1 MNSKAK
7 FLPLLLVFI
16 LSLGPL
22 TIAPTAEAN
31 GYAPTI
37 YSSNAPWIPDSS
49 KYASYNGHFS
59 SSETDSLHPV
69 GNNTDVILV
78 ANLAVSTISASYSN
92 LSLSLSE
99 FFTGKAIPGISGLW
113 YKLDTSAGKVA
124 DSSGHNSSLNGAACF
139 FYLPTATSLKLNNKV
154 SISTPFYGKPLIF
167 TVNKTEIVL
176 GIQTIQLLNSTS
188 LHWDGGSHSETLD
201 INVALWI
208 SNDSN
213 GLLMRIEGSS
223 SDSWSDSGGYGSSH
237 VDVSMQVYQTN
248 ILTLTLPPMPATQ
261 AVPWMKQGRSI
272 QYNLQGSGWID
283 PKVGNVTGN
292 VVWQLPGDTK
302 FRVTVSSNITMKVER
317 ATTGYV
323 DPWASTRWVWVVHL
337 MLNNTKILLPDFWR
351 SITYI
356 NTTFHANIPLTMVNE
371 LLSNIAQFNKT
382 GLVAET
388 YFLVDNATGV
398 MLIPGMTILPPEPFN
413 ATKYDLG
420 AWLQYGYAFLV
431 LQYLGQTYLTQTWS
445 QSGSLPMHGSYRNDA
460 NVTTTQDLSLN
471 ASAKVAGTDYL
482 TFPGGGGGNCWK
494 LTDSINGS
502 VSVIQLYNR
511 TVHNIG
517 GINYG
522 PPNYSIANVTAKA
535 TSTGYIDIER
545 FSGFPL
551 AFQEHISGSI
561 NGSMYSGIESAVPQT
576 LNWTI
581 GFGLD
586 LSALV
591 PRSDIMWVSFP
602 TVNLVLGAGNNAT
615 MPPGYFRQYGFH
627 VTMNNAT
634 NVDVTGSASPPPDTG
649 NPPSGTQ
656 SLIYLSIHGEFIPGA
671 NVVTLYVFVN
681 RSLALS
687 LGIDEYSL
695 RLYTWN
701 STGNK
706 WDELMDPNGI
716 PASHYVYVNATHGCI
731 VGYLYHLSY
740 FAVLGSPS
748 TTAPGGLST
757 TLVLIAAVAIIAVV
771 VAVVLL
777 RRRKGGTK

>member
-1 MNSKAK
+1 VNNKSK
-7 FLPLLLVFI
+7 FLPLLLIFV

-22 TIAPTAEAN
+22 TIAPTAAAS

-59 SSETDSLHPV
+59 SSHTDSLHPV
-69 GNNTDVILV
+69 GNNTDVIVV
-78 ANLAVSTISASYSN
+78 ADLTVNTISASYSN
-92 LSLSLSE
+92 LSLVLRE
-99 FFTGKAIPGISGLW
+99 FFTKGQIPVSGLW
-113 YKLDTSAGKVA
+113 YKLDTSNGKVA
-124 DSSGHNSSLNGAACF
+124 DSSGHNSSLNGAPCF
-139 FYLPTATSLKLNNKV
+139 FFLPTATSLKLNNKV

-167 TVNKTEIVL
+167 TVNRTETVL
-176 GIQTIQLLNSTS
+176 GIQTIQLLNSTY
-188 LHWDGGSHSETLD
+188 LYWDGGSHSEWLD

-213 GLLMRIEGSS
+213 GLLMRIKGSS
-223 SDSWSDSGGYGSSH
+223 TDDWSDSGGYGHSR

-248 ILTLTLPPMPATQ
+248 ILTLTLPPMPSTQ
-261 AVPWMKQGRSI
+261 AVPWMKPGRSI
-272 QYNLQGSGWID
+272 QYNLQGSGFID
-283 PKVGNVTGN
+283 PKIGNETGN
-292 VVWQLPGDTK
+292 AVWQLPGDTK

-323 DPWASTRWVWVVHL
+323 DPWGSTRWIWVVHL

-351 SITYI
+351 SVNYV
-356 NTTFHANIPLTMVNE
+356 NTTFHLNIPLTEVNS

-398 MLIPGMTILPPEPFN
+398 MFAPGMTILPPETFN

-420 AWLQYGYAFLV
+420 TWLQRGYAFLV
-431 LQYLGQTYLTQTWS
+431 LQYVGQTYLTESWS
-445 QSGSLPMHGSYRNDA
+445 QGGSFPMHQSSWINA
-460 NVTTTQDLSLN
+460 NVTQTEDVSVN
-471 ASAKVAGTDYL
+471 ASVKVIGTEYL

-494 LTDSINGS
+494 LADSINGS
-502 VSVIQLYNR
+502 ISMIQLYNR
-511 TVHNIG
+511 TVHNVG

-522 PPNYSIANVTAKA
+522 PPDYSAQNVTAIVHN
-535 TSTGYIDIER
+535 TGYIDIER

-551 AFQEHISGSI
+551 AFQQHLTGSFSGKLFTGMRS
-561 NGSMYSGIESAVPQT
+561 SVPQT
-576 LNWTI
+576 LNWTV

-602 TVNLVLGAGNNAT
+602 TVNLILGAGNNAT

-634 NVDVTGSASPPPDTG
+634 NVDVTGSAEPPPDTG

-656 SLIYLSIHGEFIPGA
+656 SFIYLSIHGEFLPGA

-681 RSLALS
+681 RSLVLG

-701 STGNK
+701 STGSK
-706 WDELMDPNGI
+706 WSELVDPNGH
-716 PASHYVYVNATHGCI
+716 PASHYVYINATHGCI

-748 TTAPGGLST
+748 TPGGPST
-757 TLVLIAAVAIIAVV
+757 TLILIAAVAIIAVV
-771 VAVVLL
+771 AVVVLL
-777 RRRKGGTK
+777 RRRKGGIK